1 MHFAAIIIDINIFS
15 INKYCKIVKL
25 VASNVIKAMKIS
37 YFIDTNDSK
46 FWKALCIQRWYFCR
60 ADKTVSLTE
69 LPLPWSCKWD
79 ANLYWIQNHLLSMWD
94 MDKNDINNYLQ
105 FDIIHRKY
113 LRVIFMYDWST
124 YWLWDETDSIQFCIC
139 NHHKIPK

>member
-1 MHFAAIIIDINIFS
+1 MAAIIININILH
-15 INKYCKIVKL
+15 INKYYKILKL

-37 YFIDTNDSK
+37 YFIETDDFK

-94 MDKNDINNYLQ
+94 MDKKNINNY
-105 FDIIHRKY
+105 HRFEILLLKA
-113 LRVIFMYDWST
+113 RFTYDWST
-124 YWLWDETDSIQFCIC
+124 YCLWDETDSIHFCIC